1 MNNQSDSSD
10 FGNELTNEILEE
22 ASGGG
27 AGNVFKAVGKKIP
40 ILGDVICVRS
50 DLIETTKL
58 NKDTE
63 SLSDRNN
70 YEKEYSKDLQA
81 NLTDLR
87 KQKAALDNMLEDR

>member
-27 AGNVFKAVGKKIP
+27 AGNVLKAVGKITP
-40 ILGDVICVRS
+40 LV
-50 DLIETTKL
+50 DLWIVGNDLNETTEL

-63 SLSDRNN
+63 TLSDINN

-87 KQKAALDNMLEDR
+87 KKKAALDNMLEDR